1 MKDGPDLQ
9 PLIDALSQ
17 LFPSDKEE
25 DLAED
30 GKQKKI
36 TIVSV
41 QKGKGMKIPKAGKK
55 DAKKEELE
63 EDAE

>member
-9 PLIDALSQ
+9 ALIDALSQ

-25 DLAED
+25 GAED
-30 GKQKKI
+30 DKHKKI

>member
-9 PLIDALSQ
+9 ALIDALSQ

-25 DLAED
+25 GAED
-30 GKQKKI
+30 DKQKKI

-41 QKGKGMKIPKAGKK
+41 QKGKGMKIPQAGKK

-63 EDAE
+63 DDAE

>member
-9 PLIDALSQ
+9 ALIDALSQ

-25 DLAED
+25 GAED
-30 GKQKKI
+30 DKQKKI

-63 EDAE
+63 DDAE